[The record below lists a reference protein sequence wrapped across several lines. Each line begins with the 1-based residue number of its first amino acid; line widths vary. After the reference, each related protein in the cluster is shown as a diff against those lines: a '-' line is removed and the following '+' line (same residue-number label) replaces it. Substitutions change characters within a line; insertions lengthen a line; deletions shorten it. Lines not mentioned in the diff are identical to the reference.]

1 MRLNAKVAENVN
13 NNIAMKPFSVVVFV
27 GVCKKYISKNLE
39 FSVKLFIFASTRK
52 KRMSNDKKTLPL
64 GFRP

>member
-1 MRLNAKVAENVN
+1 MAP
-13 NNIAMKPFSVVVFV
+13 I

-52 KRMSNDKKTLPL
+52 DTDAKRQKTLPL
-64 GFRP
+64 DFGLKMISIEKIC

>member
-1 MRLNAKVAENVN
+1 MRLNAKVAENVD
-13 NNIAMKPFSVVVFV
+13 NNIAIKPFSIVAPI
-27 GVCKKYISKNLE
+27 GVCKKYISKNLD

-52 KRMSNDKKTLPL
+52 KRMANDKKTLPL